1 MVVGRSL
8 HRHGGVGRARA
19 GWVPLT
25 THRLWPVGPFRVR
38 LPSNGSRSIRDE
50 THTFFPRF
58 SEWTRGQRLRTRGPR
73 GPRGPGWETEGGRDL
88 PPARPKANIY
98 PWTTATDTDLDL
110 LLDRGLARRRRTDA
124 DAEGGRV
131 AVAERHVITD
141 YSGAAAG
148 AIAMPAERRSG
159 SGGLTSIRQTG
170 RTRRTGRKVDSRGI
184 GNLQSFEGKIFP
196 AIPWKISLE

>member
-1 MVVGRSL
+1 MDARTEAADAGAAGAGLGDGRGKGLAARPPEGKHLSVDDGDG
-8 HRHGGVGRARA
+8 HG
-19 GWVPLT
+19 L
-25 THRLWPVGPFRVR
+25 GPPPR
-38 LPSNGSRSIRDE
+38 SR
-50 THTFFPRF
+50 PR
-58 SEWTRGQRLRTRGPR
+58 
-73 GPRGPGWETEGGRDL
+73 EGGED
-88 PPARPKANIY
+88 
-98 PWTTATDTDLDL
+98 
-110 LLDRGLARRRRTDA
+110 GEMHA

-141 YSGAAAG
+141 YSGAAG

-170 RTRRTGRKVDSRGI
+170 RTRGTGRKVDSRGI

>member
-8 HRHGGVGRARA
+8 HRHGGVGRA
-19 GWVPLT
+19 GG
-25 THRLWPVGPFRVR
+25 VGPSHYPPPLALPSALSASVR

-73 GPRGPGWETEGGRDL
+73 GPGWETEGGRDL

-110 LLDRGLARRRRTDA
+110 LHDRGLARRRRGDA
-124 DAEGGRV
+124 DAEGGRA

-141 YSGAAAG
+141 YSGAAG

-170 RTRRTGRKVDSRGI
+170 RTRTRTGRKVDSRGI